1 MLTATNRTKAQTGQK
16 NSERVN
22 VLAQFVDRF
31 SEARTKSQYLTFPFA
46 Y

>member
-16 NSERVN
+16 HSERVN